1 ITFNLVTYKITFTES
16 GLSSG
21 TTWYVTL
28 NNITKSSLNNTIIF
42 DKPNGT
48 YSYTIQSISGYRTTN
63 YSGSIIVNGNSV
75 NENIVWSIILYP
87 ITITENGIPNG
98 TAWSATLAGTTFNGQ
113 YINVTLSST
122 SNKITFNEPNG
133 TYTYIIHLPS
143 GYQSTSTKG
152 SISVS
157 GNSAIASF
165 TAQQTT
171 NYLLIG
177 IIAVIVVIA
186 IVAGIVFMRRGKSKK
201 PPKE

>member
-1 ITFNLVTYKITFTES
+1 
-16 GLSSG
+16 
-21 TTWYVTL
+21 
-28 NNITKSSLNNTIIF
+28 
-42 DKPNGT
+42 
-48 YSYTIQSISGYRTTN
+48 
-63 YSGSIIVNGNSV
+63 
-75 NENIVWSIILYP
+75 
-87 ITITENGIPNG
+87 
-98 TAWSATLAGTTFNGQ
+98 

-122 SNKITFNEPNG
+122 TNKITFNEPNG

-152 SISVS
+152 PISVS

-186 IVAGIVFMRRGKSKK
+186 IVTGIVFMRRGKSKK
-201 PPKE
+201 PPKEWKEPPKN